1 MNLATPTACATCYQV
16 LTENLDGDST
26 STVYRHPVT
35 DDRHDVVPVDAGRLP
50 QVFNRC
56 HTCTSAP
63 PVWNY
68 RTGLLQIAALA
79 VGVVETYNDQ
89 WHVCYRC
96 AQFIEAD
103 DSDALTAHCAAYM
116 RWPSHSDEYTILR
129 TLHRGIVIG
138 RESRTLLTTTD
149 WPPAR
154 ISAEMLPKIRD
165 RFTRL
170 LRSPANLP
178 PPINDPGQRRT
189 LANQL
194 DLVPM
199 FWINQEF
206 TDQINEVTGD
216 QPSATVTDD
225 LVSSPAGLIAWPEPV
240 GDSQQLAAA
249 SWTPH
254 MDGWQVL
261 GYRGVGNALDDD
273 LMPALRH
280 EIGWLIPI
288 HAEYIARRT
297 KLDGRHP
304 LGPLI
309 TTWLLI
315 KQQMAETV
323 PAKLPKGIIKAYQRN
338 QRTAPEVRIVK
349 IKPRSTTPPPQRSQA
364 AVTRSRAKPDHR
376 FWVSG
381 HERQQPYGPGRSLRR
396 TIDIEP
402 FLKGDDDLPIK
413 LSTTVR
419 VLGNRTAEKVRSTD
433 NG

>member
-1 MNLATPTACATCYQV
+1 MNLATLMACATCHLA
-16 LTENLDGDST
+16 LTVSRDGGST
-26 STVYRHPVT
+26 IYRHPVT
-35 DDRHDVVPVDAGRLP
+35 EDRHDVVPVDAGQLS

-68 RTGLLQIAALA
+68 RTGLIQIAALA
-79 VGVVETYNDQ
+79 AGVVETYNDQ

-96 AQFIEAD
+96 AQFIEAH
-103 DSDALTAHCAAYM
+103 DSDALTAHCAALM
-116 RWPSHSDEYTILR
+116 HWPPYSDEYTILR
-129 TLHRGIVIG
+129 TLHRGIVVG
-138 RESRTLLTTTD
+138 HEGRTLLTTTD

-154 ISAEMLPKIRD
+154 ITAEMLPKIRD
-165 RFTRL
+165 RFTKL
-170 LRSPANLP
+170 LRSPTSLP
-178 PPINDPGQRRT
+178 EPINHPGQRRT

-199 FWINQEF
+199 YWINQEF
-206 TDQINEVTGD
+206 TQRTNEVSGD
-216 QPSATVTDD
+216 QPPATVTDD
-225 LVSSPAGLIAWPEPV
+225 LAPSPAGLLAWPEPV
-240 GDSQQLAAA
+240 GDTRQLAAV

-254 MDGWQVL
+254 ADGWQVL
-261 GYRGVGNALDDD
+261 GYRSVGSALDTD

-280 EIGWLIPI
+280 EIGWLVPI

-315 KQQMAETV
+315 DQQMADTV
-323 PAKLPKGIIKAYQRN
+323 PAKLPKGTTKAYQRS
-338 QRTAPEVRIVK
+338 QRPAPDVRIVR
-349 IKPRSTTPPPQRSQA
+349 IRPRNTSPSPERSQPA
-364 AVTRSRAKPDHR
+364 TPRTRAKPDHR

-396 TIDIEP
+396 KINIQP
-402 FLKGDDDLPIK
+402 FLKGDENLPIR

-419 VLGNRTAEKVRSTD
+419 VLGSRANYKEPSSD
-433 NG
+433 NN

>member
-1 MNLATPTACATCYQV
+1 MNLATLMACATCHLA
-16 LTENLDGDST
+16 LTDGTEGDST
-26 STVYRHPVT
+26 GYRHPVT
-35 DDRHDVVPVDAGRLP
+35 DDRHEVVPVDAGQLRH
-50 QVFNRC
+50 VFNRC
-56 HTCTSAP
+56 HTCTGAP

-68 RTGLLQIAALA
+68 RTALIQIVALA
-79 VGVVETYNDQ
+79 GGTAQTYNNQ

-96 AQFIEAD
+96 AQLIEAD
-103 DSDALTAHCAAYM
+103 DSDALTAHCAALM
-116 RWPSHSDEYTILR
+116 HWPPTSDEYTILR
-129 TLHRGIVIG
+129 TLHRGIVLG
-138 RESRTLLTTTD
+138 REGRTLLTTTD

-154 ISAEMLPKIRD
+154 ITAEMLPKIRD

-170 LRSPANLP
+170 LRGPANLP
-178 PPINDPGQRRT
+178 ASINDRGERTT

-199 FWINQEF
+199 YWINQEF
-206 TDQINEVTGD
+206 TDLVNEVTGD
-216 QPSATVTDD
+216 QPPATVTDD
-225 LVSSPAGLIAWPEPV
+225 IASSPAGLIAWPEPV
-240 GDSQQLAAA
+240 GSARHLAAV

-254 MDGWQVL
+254 ADGWHVT
-261 GYRGVGNALDDD
+261 GYRSVGSALDDD

-280 EIGWLIPI
+280 EIGWLVPI

-309 TTWLLI
+309 TAWLLI

-323 PAKLPKGIIKAYQRN
+323 PAKLPKGTIKAYQRS
-338 QRTAPEVRIVK
+338 RRPAPEVRIVR
-349 IKPRSTTPPPQRSQA
+349 IKPRSNTPLERSSSA
-364 AVTRSRAKPDHR
+364 GLRTRANPDHR

-396 TIDIEP
+396 PVDIEP
-402 FLKGDDDLPIK
+402 FLKGDEDLPIK

-419 VLGNRTAEKVRSTD
+419 VLGSRSTD
-433 NG
+433 KKRNTDHG

>member
-1 MNLATPTACATCYQV
+1 MNLATLTACATCHHV
-16 LTENLDGDST
+16 LTEDSDGDR
-26 STVYRHPVT
+26 TVYRHPVT
-35 DDRHDVVPVDAGRLP
+35 EDRHDVVPVDASQLQR
-50 QVFNRC
+50 VFHRC
-56 HTCTSAP
+56 HTCTAGL

-68 RTGLLQIAALA
+68 RTSLIQIGDLSA
-79 VGVVETYNDQ
+79 GVLVTYSNQ

-96 AQFIEAD
+96 AQHIEAD
-103 DSDALTAHCAAYM
+103 DSDALTAHCAALM
-116 RWPSHSDEYTILR
+116 LWPPGSDEYAVLR
-129 TLHRGIVIG
+129 TLHRGIVLG
-138 RESRTLLTTTD
+138 REGRTLLTTAD

-154 ISAEMLPKIRD
+154 ITAEMLPKIRD

-170 LRSPANLP
+170 LRGPAGLP
-178 PPINDPGQRRT
+178 APINDPGQRRT

-199 FWINQEF
+199 YWINQEF
-206 TDQINEVTGD
+206 TDRINEVSGD
-216 QPSATVTDD
+216 QPPATVTDE
-225 LVSSPAGLIAWPEPV
+225 LASSPAGLLAWPEPV
-240 GDSQQLAAA
+240 GDTRQLAAV

-254 MDGWQVL
+254 ADGWQII
-261 GYRGVGNALDDD
+261 GYRSIGSALDDD

-280 EIGWLIPI
+280 EIGWLVPI
-288 HAEYIARRT
+288 HTDYIARRA

-315 KQQMAETV
+315 KQQLTETV
-323 PAKLPKGIIKAYQRN
+323 PAKLPKGTTKAYQRN
-338 QRTAPEVRIVK
+338 QRPAPQVRIVR
-349 IKPRSTTPPPQRSQA
+349 IKPRTTIPSPQRSQPA
-364 AVTRSRAKPDHR
+364 STRTRAKPDHR
-376 FWVSG
+376 FWVTG

-413 LSTTVR
+413 LSSTVR
-419 VLGNRTAEKVRSTD
+419 VLGNRTAEKGQSTE

>member
-1 MNLATPTACATCYQV
+1 MNLTTLTACATCHQV
-16 LTENLDGDST
+16 LTENTNGDG
-26 STVYRHPVT
+26 TVYRHPVAE
-35 DDRHDVVPVDAGRLP
+35 DRHHAVPVDAGQLEY
-50 QVFNRC
+50 VFNRC
-56 HTCTSAP
+56 HTCTDAP

-68 RTGLLQIAALA
+68 HTGLIQIAALA
-79 VGVVETYNDQ
+79 AGAVETYNDQ

-103 DSDALTAHCAAYM
+103 DSDALTAHCAALM
-116 RWPSHSDEYTILR
+116 RWNPTSDQYTILR
-129 TLHRGIVIG
+129 TLHRGIVLG
-138 RESRTLLTTTD
+138 CEGRTLLTTTD

-154 ISAEMLPKIRD
+154 ITAEMLPKIRD

-170 LRSPANLP
+170 LRGPANLP
-178 PPINDPGQRRT
+178 APINGSEQRRT

-199 FWINQEF
+199 YWIDQEF
-206 TDQINEVTGD
+206 SERINEVSGD
-216 QPSATVTDD
+216 RPKATVTDK
-225 LVSSPAGLIAWPEPV
+225 LAPSPAGLLAWPEPV
-240 GDSQQLAAA
+240 GSTRNLSAV
-249 SWTPH
+249 SWTSH
-254 MDGWQVL
+254 EDGWQII
-261 GYRGVGNALDDD
+261 GYRSIGSALDDD

-280 EIGWLIPI
+280 EIGWLVPI
-288 HAEYIARRT
+288 HAEHIARRT

-315 KQQMAETV
+315 KQQMAETA
-323 PAKLPKGIIKAYQRN
+323 PAKLPKGTTKAYQRN
-338 QRTAPEVRIVK
+338 RRAAPEVRIVR
-349 IKPRSTTPPPQRSQA
+349 IKPRTIVQSPERSQSA
-364 AVTRSRAKPDHR
+364 GLRARAKPDHR

-402 FLKGDDDLPIK
+402 FLKGDEDLPIK

-419 VLGNRTAEKVRSTD
+419 VLGSRGADQSQNTD